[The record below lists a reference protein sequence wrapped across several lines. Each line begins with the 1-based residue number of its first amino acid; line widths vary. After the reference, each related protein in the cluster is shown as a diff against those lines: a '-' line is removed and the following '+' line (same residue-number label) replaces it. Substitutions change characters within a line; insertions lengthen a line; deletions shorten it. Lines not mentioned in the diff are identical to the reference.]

1 MFSVPQSQIVRFHVS
16 SGTTGVPTVVGY
28 SANDIDVWTTCLARS
43 LTACGLGRGDVV
55 QVAYAYGLFTGGLGL
70 HYGVEEIGAAV
81 LPVGAGT
88 TTRQIS
94 LMKDLGTTAIAC
106 TPSYLLHI
114 GEVAESMSI
123 DIASQTQLRAGILGA
138 EPWSLESRKRIEQNL
153 GIKAYDIYGTS
164 EMSGPLFTE
173 CSAQN
178 GIHAWA
184 DHFLI
189 EIVDDYGGPVEEGEK
204 GELVVTTLSKEALP
218 LIRYKMGDITSLVW
232 EECECGRTHP
242 RIMRIQGRV
251 DDMIVVRGVNVFPSQ
266 IESVLM
272 QIPEVGDHFQIV
284 VDRAG
289 PMDVMAVK
297 IEVTE
302 STLSDRIGAL
312 MQLEERVAKQ
322 LRDVLMVNAK
332 VELVERG
339 TLPRSSGKSQKVIDL
354 RQI

>member
-1 MFSVPQSQIVRFHVS
+1 
-16 SGTTGVPTVVGY
+16 
-28 SANDIDVWTTCLARS
+28 
-43 LTACGLGRGDVV
+43 
-55 QVAYAYGLFTGGLGL
+55 
-70 HYGVEEIGAAV
+70 
-81 LPVGAGT
+81 
-88 TTRQIS
+88 
-94 LMKDLGTTAIAC
+94 MKDLGTTAIAC

-114 GEVAESMSI
+114 GEVAESMNI
-123 DIASQTQLRAGILGA
+123 DIASQTRLRAGILGA
-138 EPWSLESRKRIEQNL
+138 EPWSLESRTRIEQNL

-302 STLSDRIGAL
+302 STLSDRVGAL